1 MYACIECYSKKKS
14 YYYAM
19 PCEWV
24 LTNAVG
30 EVELNVGDLYGG
42 FVAFGNDPNE
52 SSLLFAV
59 DAWKK
64 CLFCCGVIL
73 LKLKLDKLLG
83 DCPLL

>member
-1 MYACIECYSKKKS
+1 
-14 YYYAM
+14 M
-19 PCEWV
+19 PCELV

-59 DAWKK
+59 D
-64 CLFCCGVIL
+64 G
-73 LKLKLDKLLG
+73 
-83 DCPLL
+83 